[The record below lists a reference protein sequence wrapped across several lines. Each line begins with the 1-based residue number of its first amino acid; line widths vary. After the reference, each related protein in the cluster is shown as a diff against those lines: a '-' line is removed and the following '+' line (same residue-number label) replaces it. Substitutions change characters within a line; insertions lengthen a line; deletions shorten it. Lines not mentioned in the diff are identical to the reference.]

1 MQCPKDSLP
10 LEKSEYKGIDV
21 DTCKKCHGMWFDLD
35 ELDQLEDQV
44 MDNDELKSSVVLSS
58 SPSDHKCPKCQTNL
72 KSFQYRMEE
81 ELILEYCPNNHGWW
95 LDKGEEQKVLE
106 LMQKEENDIER
117 IKKAEDKWVK
127 QLWRMKNKNFF
138 TDLLS
143 HIV

>member
-1 MQCPKDSLP
+1 
-10 LEKSEYKGIDV
+10 
-21 DTCKKCHGMWFDLD
+21 
-35 ELDQLEDQV
+35 
-44 MDNDELKSSVVLSS
+44 
-58 SPSDHKCPKCQTNL
+58 
-72 KSFQYRMEE
+72 MEE